1 MTKNWYNFTTAVIWS
16 SLDFHFLH
24 LGEQGHRHME
34 TMVSDLLPNVE
45 GGELR
50 PPDDVELLLCTQHAD
65 PGDGG
70 EGGAPVDH
78 LPGNGVGGAAGLK
91 VPNVAAQDGIA
102 LVGGIVE

>member
-1 MTKNWYNFTTAVIWS
+1 MHWF
-16 SLDFHFLH
+16 
-24 LGEQGHRHME
+24 
-34 TMVSDLLPNVE
+34 
-45 GGELR
+45 
-50 PPDDVELLLCTQHAD
+50 
-65 PGDGG
+65 GDGG